1 LTRSVRDS
9 AAVLDLLAGTEAD
22 DPYGIHTPATSFAE
36 ACAQAP
42 QPLRIGIWRQSP
54 LGGEE
59 DEEHL
64 AAIDR
69 DASTLAD
76 ISYKPVNI
84 APQYDGAALAR
95 CYLMVYAGHM
105 AAEVDAMRQ
114 QGLPVDTGVELDTRI
129 LAALGESYS
138 AGDYVRARRLWQG
151 FHQAMAS

>member
-1 LTRSVRDS
+1 TRSVRDS

-54 LGGEE
+54 LGGEV

-64 AAIDR
+64 AALDR
-69 DASTLAD
+69 VARTLAD
-76 ISYKPVNI
+76 MGHTLVNI

-95 CYLMVYAGHM
+95 CSLRVCPG
-105 AAEVDAMRQ
+105 Q
-114 QGLPVDTGVELDTRI
+114 
-129 LAALGESYS
+129 LAAG
-138 AGDYVRARRLWQG
+138 
-151 FHQAMAS
+151 